1 MKKLFKMLLATLLT
15 VIMAFSFA
23 SCTITESLSPEK
35 VEEKLKELGYEI
47 ELVVDEK
54 DLKEIA
60 EAENCGELLAVLTVF
75 VSEESATYTVASIV
89 WFKNNEDAELF
100 VKQYQEFLD
109 SLPEDYKAG
118 EIPKIV
124 SKDNFVVMGFSVA
137 YEDVCKIMNI

>member
-15 VIMAFSFA
+15 VVMAISFA

-35 VEEKLKELGYEI
+35 VEEKIKELGYEI

-75 VSEESATYTVASIV
+75 VSEERATYTGASIV

-109 SLPEDYKAG
+109 SLPEDYKAE

-137 YEDVCKIMNI
+137 YEDVCKIMNV

>member
-15 VIMAFSFA
+15 VIMAISFA

-35 VEEKLKELGYEI
+35 VEAKLKELGYEI
-47 ELVVDEK
+47 ELTVDEK

-75 VSEESATYTVASIV
+75 VSEERATHTVASIV
-89 WFKNNEDAELF
+89 WFKNKEDAELF

-109 SLPEDYKAG
+109 SLPEDYKAE

-137 YEDVCKIMNI
+137 YEDVCKIMNV

>member
-1 MKKLFKMLLATLLT
+1 MKKLFKMLLATLFT
-15 VIMAFSFA
+15 VIMAISFA
-23 SCTITESLSPEK
+23 SCTITGGLSLEK
-35 VEEKLKELGYEI
+35 VGEKLKELGYEI
-47 ELVVDEK
+47 ELTVDEK

-75 VSEESATYTVASIV
+75 VSEESARYTAASIV

-137 YEDVCKIMNI
+137 YEDVCKIMNV